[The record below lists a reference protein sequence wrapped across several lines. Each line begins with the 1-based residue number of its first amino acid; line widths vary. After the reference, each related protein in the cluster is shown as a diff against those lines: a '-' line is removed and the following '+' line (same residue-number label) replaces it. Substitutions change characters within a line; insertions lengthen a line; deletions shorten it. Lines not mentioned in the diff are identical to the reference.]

1 MTQHHF
7 LVVFDTETG
16 EWSRDDETLEVM
28 LAGGPIY
35 EPETDEWRDVESQD
49 ESDFDVSLGE
59 QLDERLQ

>member
-1 MTQHHF
+1 MAQHHF

-16 EWSRDDETLEVM
+16 EWFRDDDTLEVM

-49 ESDFDVSLGE
+49 ESDYDIQLGE
-59 QLDERLQ
+59 QLDNRLE